1 MDRAVGQWL
10 QASRL
15 HAPLAE
21 RTVLEL
27 ARVIQSWQR
36 HPQGPDQAPKA
47 LRRRGLR
54 ARDRLVRHNLALVGH
69 IWRTYHPNLSAQE
82 SSTADALQE
91 GALNLVRAA
100 EKFDPAKGYRFST
113 YASFWIRRG
122 LHQFEQRCRRTI
134 HFPADKAELVLRA
147 QKLWETC
154 RQEQGSTPSM
164 QWLARQL
171 SSPRLPL
178 SAEGLQRLLM
188 QWNSTMTCAL
198 I

>member
-10 QASRL
+10 RASRL

-36 HPQGPDQAPKA
+36 HPQGADQAPKA

-54 ARDRLVRHNLALVGH
+54 ARDRLVRHNLALVAH
-69 IWRTYHPNLSAQE
+69 IWRSYHPTLSAEE

-147 QKLWETC
+147 QKLWETH
-154 RQEQGSTPSM
+154 RQAQGSEPSL
-164 QWLARQL
+164 QWLASQL
-171 SSPRLPL
+171 SSPRLPVTG
-178 SAEGLQRLLM
+178 AGLQQLITL
-188 QWNSTMTCAL
+188 WHGTLTCAL
-198 I
+198 V

>member
-10 QASRL
+10 RASRL

-36 HPQGPDQAPKA
+36 HPQGADQAPKA

-54 ARDRLVRHNLALVGH
+54 ARDRLVRHNLALVAH
-69 IWRTYHPNLSAQE
+69 IWRSYHPTLSAEE

-147 QKLWETC
+147 QKLWETH
-154 RQEQGSTPSM
+154 RQAQGSEPSL
-164 QWLARQL
+164 QWLASQL
-171 SSPRLPL
+171 SSPRLPVTG
-178 SAEGLQRLLM
+178 AGLQQLITL
-188 QWNSTMTCAL
+188 WHGTLICAL
-198 I
+198 V

>member
-10 QASRL
+10 RASRL
-15 HAPLAE
+15 HAPLAA

-36 HPQGPDQAPKA
+36 HPQGADQAPKA

-54 ARDRLVRHNLALVGH
+54 ARDRLVRHNLALVAH
-69 IWRTYHPNLSAQE
+69 IWRSYHPTLSAEE

-147 QKLWETC
+147 QKLWETH
-154 RQEQGSTPSM
+154 RQAQGSEPSL
-164 QWLARQL
+164 QWLASQL
-171 SSPRLPL
+171 SSPRLPVT
-178 SAEGLQRLLM
+178 AEGLQQLITL
-188 QWNSTMTCAL
+188 WHGTLTCAL
-198 I
+198 T

>member
-10 QASRL
+10 RASRL

-36 HPQGPDQAPKA
+36 HPQGADQAPKA

-54 ARDRLVRHNLALVGH
+54 ARDRLVRHNLALVAH
-69 IWRTYHPNLSAQE
+69 IWRSYHPTLSAEE

-147 QKLWETC
+147 QKLWETY
-154 RQEQGSTPSM
+154 RQAQGSEPSL
-164 QWLARQL
+164 QWLASQL
-171 SSPRLPL
+171 SSPRLPVTG
-178 SAEGLQRLLM
+178 AGLQQLITL
-188 QWNSTMTCAL
+188 WHGTLTCAL
-198 I
+198 V

>member
-27 ARVIQSWQR
+27 ARVIQLWQG
-36 HPQGPDQAPKA
+36 HPGGADGAPKA
-47 LRRRGLR
+47 IRRSGLR

-69 IWRTYHPNLSAQE
+69 IWRTYHPRLSPE
-82 SSTADALQE
+82 DSSTADALQE

-134 HFPADKAELVLRA
+134 HFPSDKAELVLRA
-147 QKLWETC
+147 QKLWDEC
-154 RQEQGSTPSM
+154 RQKQGAAPSM
-164 QWLARQL
+164 QWLASQL

-178 SAEGLQRLLM
+178 SGEGLQQLITLW
-188 QWNSTMTCAL
+188 QSTLTCAL
-198 I
+198 P

>member
-10 QASRL
+10 RASRL

-36 HPQGPDQAPKA
+36 HPQGADQAPKA

-54 ARDRLVRHNLALVGH
+54 ARDRLVRHNLALVAH
-69 IWRTYHPNLSAQE
+69 IWRSYHPTLSAEE

-147 QKLWETC
+147 QKLWETY
-154 RQEQGSTPSM
+154 RQAQGSEPSL
-164 QWLARQL
+164 QWLASQL
-171 SSPRLPL
+171 SSPRLPVTG
-178 SAEGLQRLLM
+178 AGLQQLITL
-188 QWNSTMTCAL
+188 WHGTLTCAL
-198 I
+198 T

>member
-1 MDRAVGQWL
+1 MDQAVREWL
-10 QASRL
+10 KTSRQ

-27 ARVIQSWQR
+27 ARVIQIWQGN
-36 HPQGPDQAPKA
+36 PQGSITD
-47 LRRRGLR
+47 RRRGLR
-54 ARDRLVRHNLALVGH
+54 ARDRLVRHNLSLVGH
-69 IWRTYHPNLSAQE
+69 IWRTYHPSLSPEE

-100 EKFDPAKGYRFST
+100 EKFDPTRGYRFST

-122 LHQFEQRCRRTI
+122 LHQFEQRGRRTI
-134 HFPADKAELVLRA
+134 HFPAEKAELVLRA
-147 QKLWETC
+147 KTLWEEC
-154 RQEQGSTPSM
+154 RQIQGSAPSM

-178 SAEGLQRLLM
+178 SDEGLQRLLM

-198 I
+198 S